1 MLDIRLLREQPD
13 LVKQRL
19 AARDASLVSAVD
31 EILGC
36 DQKRRAAET
45 LFQQLQAD
53 RKRTSKEIGAKK
65 AKGEDTSAIE
75 AEVRQLGEEIARL
88 EDEAKQLEAAQRTL
102 LLNVPNLPH
111 EACPQG
117 STTEDNPIVRTWGR
131 KAILRFCAAK
141 PHRAG

>member
-13 LVKQRL
+13 FVKQRL
-19 AARDASLVSAVD
+19 AARDARLVSAVD
-31 EILGC
+31 EILAC

-45 LFQQLQAD
+45 RLQQLQAD

-75 AEVRQLGEEIARL
+75 AQVRAVGEEIAAL
-88 EDEAKQLEAAQRTL
+88 EDEAKQLDAAQRTL

-111 EACPQG
+111 EQCPVG
-117 STTEDNPIVRTWGR
+117 ATAEENPVVRTWGE
-131 KAILRFCAAK
+131 K
-141 PHRAG
+141 PAFAFAPK

>member
-1 MLDIRLLREQPD
+1 MLDIRLLRENPD
-13 LVKQRL
+13 FVKQRL
-19 AARDASLVSAVD
+19 ATRDASLVSAVD

-36 DQKRRAAET
+36 DQKRRTAET

-75 AEVRQLGEEIARL
+75 AQVRQLGEEITRL
-88 EDEAKQLEAAQRTL
+88 EDEVKQLEAAQRTL

-117 STTEDNPIVRTWGR
+117 SSAEENPVIRTWGE
-131 KAILRFCAAK
+131 K
-141 PHRAG
+141 PSFDFTPQSHIALG